1 MRQIT
6 TVFACFI
13 LVACASGYQQFYKPY
28 IDARTLPDVQLLGN
42 GDAPKVFSSN
52 DIERDVKI
60 AISKG
65 YRPIGESSFN
75 GEIESEQAVVNQAK
89 SVGAVLVLVNSKF
102 TESRTITTPLF
113 LPNSQTTYNSGSV
126 YGTYGGANYS
136 GTSTTYGTTVVPI
149 TTHQQR
155 YDQTAVYFVK
165 STRKLK
171 FGLYPVDLT
180 PELRSKYE
188 RNTGAVIDIVAE
200 ESPAFAANVLPGD
213 ILIELNGTPII
224 NAKHA
229 LEIMQSTSPKDGK
242 CILKVIRNG
251 TERSIELQL
260 VQG

>member
-1 MRQIT
+1 MRQIA

-13 LVACASGYQQFYKPY
+13 LAACASGYQQFYKPY

-42 GDAPKVFSSN
+42 GEAPKIFSSN
-52 DIERDVKI
+52 DMQRDIKI
-60 AISKG
+60 AVSKG
-65 YRPIGESSFN
+65 YRSIGASSFN
-75 GEIESEQAVVNQAK
+75 GQIESEQAVVNQAK

-102 TESRTITTPLF
+102 TESRTITTPLI
-113 LPNSQTTYNSGSV
+113 LPNNQTTYNSGSV
-126 YGTYGGANYS
+126 YGTYGSANYS
-136 GTSTTYGTTVVPI
+136 GSSTTYGTTVVPI
-149 TTHQQR
+149 TTQQQR

-165 STRKLK
+165 STKKLK
-171 FGLYPVDLT
+171 FGLFTVDLT

-188 RNTGAVIDIVAE
+188 RNTGAVIDVVAE

-229 LEIMQSTSPKDGK
+229 SEIMQSAQPKDGK

-251 TERSIELQL
+251 IEKSIELQL
-260 VQG
+260 VQS